1 MLPLQAHGYRSGLS
15 ASPGFLQIRHTSS
28 SSSSSSY
35 FTATD
40 EDDVVAAAFASFSL
54 DDDDVLTASV
64 DAASPGTSRSAGGG
78 GAGAISMG
86 RVRGGASESAFG
98 YGSVLGG
105 RFKVRM
111 TKMVGGFGSWW
122 ERWGCVD
129 FFGGF
134 NLMFRCC
141 PCSVCLRDSAVLLSL
156 WVCR

>member
-54 DDDDVLTASV
+54 DDDDVLTASA
-64 DAASPGTSRSAGGG
+64 DAASSGTSRSAGGG
-78 GAGAISMG
+78 GAGAISMD

-105 RFKVRM
+105 RFEVGM
-111 TKMVGGFGSWW
+111 TKMGGGSG
-122 ERWGCVD
+122 R
-129 FFGGF
+129 GGKDGDALIF
-134 NLMFRCC
+134 LG
-141 PCSVCLRDSAVLLSL
+141 V
-156 WVCR
+156 